1 MMCRVTS
8 TPGLGRSRPAA
19 IAGPVK
25 NREVREGVVG
35 LAPFFGPHPEHL
47 TARQGQRVGLVAL
60 DHRKILTGDV
70 QGWINSVPRCIF

>member
-8 TPGLGRSRPAA
+8 TPGLGRSQPAA

-35 LAPFFGPHPEHL
+35 LAPFFEPHPEHL
-47 TARQGQRVGLVAL
+47 TAHQGQGVGLVAL